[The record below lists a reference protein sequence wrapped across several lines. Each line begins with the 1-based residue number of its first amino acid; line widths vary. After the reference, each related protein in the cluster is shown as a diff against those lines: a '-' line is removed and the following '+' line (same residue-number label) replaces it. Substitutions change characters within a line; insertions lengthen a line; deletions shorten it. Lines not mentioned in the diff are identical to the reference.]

1 MDFIKKL
8 NLAALISLTVGQTA
22 MAAEL
27 VPRDRQ
33 EAASAYCEVE
43 WTNYVNHASNQ
54 TLDDWAGYPPLGIDP
69 DIDTP
74 TTDAFNKFA
83 LSALALAEYL
93 GSYSQMTPT
102 ELQKPEQYARFK
114 SQFDLAT
121 CLTPTEAE
129 KDLIVAFGQSTMGLS
144 ETKIRTEFFAAINL
158 HSCTGIEGNSKKIF
172 QLDPQS
178 ASFSSDFQAIQATIV
193 TSCE

>member
-1 MDFIKKL
+1 
-8 NLAALISLTVGQTA
+8 
-22 MAAEL
+22 
-27 VPRDRQ
+27 
-33 EAASAYCEVE
+33 
-43 WTNYVNHASNQ
+43 ASNQ

-178 ASFSSDFQAIQATIV
+178 ASFSNDFQAILTAIV
-193 TSCE
+193 TTCE